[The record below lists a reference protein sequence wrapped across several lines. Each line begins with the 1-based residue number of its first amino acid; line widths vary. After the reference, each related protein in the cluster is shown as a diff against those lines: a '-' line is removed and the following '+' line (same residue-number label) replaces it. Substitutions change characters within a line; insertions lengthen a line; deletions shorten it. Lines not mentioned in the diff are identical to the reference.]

1 MNSSVGHAP
10 GGGVAGIL
18 ASRLRRPAQAQPGAH
33 EAHQGFE
40 SLFHGGRIDDRR
52 RVQGRVTSPGG
63 RVRPT
68 LCPEPTGPCRFSG
81 ERALE
86 IGDYILVSRETVR
99 EAARQFGVSKSTVHK
114 DLTERLPRINPQMAA
129 DVKHVLDYNKS
140 ERHIR
145 GGEAT
150 RKKFLER
157 ELQS

>member
-1 MNSSVGHAP
+1 LP
-10 GGGVAGIL
+10 
-18 ASRLRRPAQAQPGAH
+18 R
-33 EAHQGFE
+33 
-40 SLFHGGRIDDRR
+40 D
-52 RVQGRVTSPGG
+52 
-63 RVRPT
+63 
-68 LCPEPTGPCRFSG
+68 
-81 ERALE
+81 RALE

-114 DLTERLPRINPQMAA
+114 DLTERLPRINPQLAA

-157 ELQS
+157 ELHS